1 MSFVPLLATLDED
14 RRLDA
19 EGLQSMALSKL
30 EMSINQHLT
39 EIAKNVGGS
48 KWSSV
53 EHSLVNEVAKLMD
66 QYNAVLFKLADS
78 RPAVQDR
85 VESLKYPPFEL
96 QTFLLK
102 VLNGIVQAIASR
114 LDCASENIKK
124 GDKDKGREILEEVE
138 YLTEGSDRIYRYYRE
153 RYPARPIPQRV
164 TAPSIQPQEH
174 LMTTPADNP
183 HRWPVVEPADAD
195 LFLKG
200 DPHHLEKVMRL
211 LTIKRSLVVCLDSI
225 IEDVGKE
232 GWHRKQARMVQR
244 VQTLMRESNE
254 IVDYFRDHAPHLPMK
269 WPRLEPFD
277 FKQFVW
283 RTVRDDLGVEYKKKR
298 AAFEEAKKK
307 GEPLDPII
315 QEIKPRYQHLM
326 RIVSY
331 MNAYH
336 PEALHFNLN
345 DFDLAF

>member
-96 QTFLLK
+96 QTFL
-102 VLNGIVQAIASR
+102 
-114 LDCASENIKK
+114 
-124 GDKDKGREILEEVE
+124 GD
-138 YLTEGSDRIYRYYRE
+138 
-153 RYPARPIPQRV
+153 RPI
-164 TAPSIQPQEH
+164 H
-174 LMTTPADNP
+174 PATGASHDNP
-183 HRWPVVEPADAD
+183 CRQPSPLAGGRTGRRRFVFERRPPSSREGYEAPNNQEESGRV
-195 LFLKG
+195 
-200 DPHHLEKVMRL
+200 
-211 LTIKRSLVVCLDSI
+211 LDSI

-254 IVDYFRDHAPHLPMK
+254 IVDYF
-269 WPRLEPFD
+269 
-277 FKQFVW
+277 
-283 RTVRDDLGVEYKKKR
+283 
-298 AAFEEAKKK
+298 
-307 GEPLDPII
+307 PIMLLI
-315 QEIKPRYQHLM
+315 CR
-326 RIVSY
+326 
-331 MNAYH
+331 
-336 PEALHFNLN
+336 
-345 DFDLAF
+345 